1 MLLIIRII
9 VLASLSFFTL
19 WALQLLEFDT
29 LQLLKLDT
37 LKLIPA
43 LIVASAVFLAMLI
56 SPGLPQLADKFKTQ
70 RERGTVKW
78 FNVSKGYGFITR
90 DAGGDVF
97 VHFRSIRG
105 QGRGRRSLNEGQVV
119 EFILTEG
126 EKGPQAE
133 EVSVIK

>member
-9 VLASLSFFTL
+9 FLAILSSSSIA
-19 WALQLLEFDT
+19 ALQFLGINVSSP
-29 LQLLKLDT
+29 
-37 LKLIPA
+37 IPA
-43 LIVASAVFLAMLI
+43 AVISLAILLAMLL
-56 SPGLPQLADKFKTQ
+56 SPSLPALADKFKSQ

-90 DAGGDVF
+90 EAGGDVF

-105 QGRGRRSLNEGQVV
+105 QGRGRRSLNEGQTV
-119 EFILTEG
+119 EFVLSEG

-133 EVSVIK
+133 EVSIVK

>member
-19 WALQLLEFDT
+19 WALQLL
-29 LQLLKLDT
+29 QLDT

-43 LIVASAVFLAMLI
+43 LIVASAVFLALLL
-56 SPGLPQLADKFKTQ
+56 SPGLPQRADTFQTQ

>member
-1 MLLIIRII
+1 MLLIIRTILI
-9 VLASLSFFTL
+9 ATLSFASV
-19 WALQLLEFDT
+19 WALHLLGFNT
-29 LQLLKLDT
+29 LQAAPAAIVSIALLLT
-37 LKLIPA
+37 
-43 LIVASAVFLAMLI
+43 MLL
-56 SPGLPQLADKFKTQ
+56 SPLLPDLADKFKSQ

-105 QGRGRRSLNEGQVV
+105 QGRGRRSLNEGQLV
-119 EFILTEG
+119 EFVLSEG

-133 EVSVIK
+133 EVSVLK

>member
-1 MLLIIRII
+1 MLL
-9 VLASLSFFTL
+9 SP
-19 WALQLLEFDT
+19 LLPD
-29 LQLLKLDT
+29 
-37 LKLIPA
+37 
-43 LIVASAVFLAMLI
+43 
-56 SPGLPQLADKFKTQ
+56 LADKFKSQ

-105 QGRGRRSLNEGQVV
+105 QGRGRRSLNEGQLV
-119 EFILTEG
+119 EFVLSEG

-133 EVSVIK
+133 EVSVLK

>member
-1 MLLIIRII
+1 MLLIIKII
-9 VLASLSFFTL
+9 FLAILSFL
-19 WALQLLEFDT
+19 SIAALQFTGVNASSPLSAAIITIAILLG
-29 LQLLKLDT
+29 
-37 LKLIPA
+37 
-43 LIVASAVFLAMLI
+43 MLI
-56 SPGLPQLADKFKTQ
+56 SPSLPALADKFKSQ

-105 QGRGRRSLNEGQVV
+105 QGRGRRSLNEGQAV
-119 EFILTEG
+119 EFVLTEG

-133 EVSVIK
+133 EVSIIK

>member
-9 VLASLSFFTL
+9 FLAILSFL
-19 WALQLLEFDT
+19 SIAALQFTGVEAANPISAAIITIAILLGM
-29 LQLLKLDT
+29 LLSPNL
-37 LKLIPA
+37 PA
-43 LIVASAVFLAMLI
+43 
-56 SPGLPQLADKFKTQ
+56 LADKFKSQ
-70 RERGTVKW
+70 RERGIVKW

-105 QGRGRRSLNEGQVV
+105 QGRGRRSLNEGQAV
-119 EFILTEG
+119 EFVLTEG

-133 EVSVIK
+133 EVAIVK

>member
-9 VLASLSFFTL
+9 LLSTLSFSGL
-19 WALQLLEFDT
+19 WALQLIGLDA
-29 LQLLKLDT
+29 LQ
-37 LKLIPA
+37 IAPA
-43 LIVASAVFLAMLI
+43 AIICIAIALAMML
-56 SPGLPQLADKFKTQ
+56 SPCLPNLADKFKSQ

-105 QGRGRRSLNEGQVV
+105 QGRGRRSLNEGQLV
-119 EFILTEG
+119 EFVLSEG

-133 EVSVIK
+133 EVSVLK

>member
-9 VLASLSFFTL
+9 FLAILSFL
-19 WALQLLEFDT
+19 SIAALQFTGVNAGNPLPAAIITIAILLGM
-29 LQLLKLDT
+29 LLSPKLPT
-37 LKLIPA
+37 
-43 LIVASAVFLAMLI
+43 
-56 SPGLPQLADKFKTQ
+56 LADKFKSQ

-105 QGRGRRSLNEGQVV
+105 QGRGRRSLNEGQTV

-133 EVSVIK
+133 EVTMIK

>member
-9 VLASLSFFTL
+9 FLAILTFVSIA
-19 WALQLLEFDT
+19 ALQLTGVETSSPLAVAIIAAAI
-29 LQLLKLDT
+29 LLGMLAAPN
-37 LKLIPA
+37 LPA
-43 LIVASAVFLAMLI
+43 V
-56 SPGLPQLADKFKTQ
+56 ADKFKSQ
-70 RERGTVKW
+70 RERGVVKW

-105 QGRGRRSLNEGQVV
+105 QGKGRRSLNEGQTV

-126 EKGPQAE
+126 DKGPQAE
-133 EVSVIK
+133 EVTLVK

>member
-1 MLLIIRII
+1 MLLIIRTILI
-9 VLASLSFFTL
+9 ATLSFASV
-19 WALQLLEFDT
+19 WALHLLGFNT
-29 LQLLKLDT
+29 LQAVPAAIVGIALVLTMLLS
-37 LKLIPA
+37 P
-43 LIVASAVFLAMLI
+43 ML
-56 SPGLPQLADKFKTQ
+56 PDLADKFKSQ

-105 QGRGRRSLNEGQVV
+105 QGRGRRSLNEGQLV
-119 EFILTEG
+119 EFVLSEG

-133 EVSVIK
+133 EVSVLK

>member
-9 VLASLSFFTL
+9 FLAILSFL
-19 WALQLLEFDT
+19 SIAALQFTGVEAANPLSAAIITVAILLGM
-29 LQLLKLDT
+29 LLSPNL
-37 LKLIPA
+37 PA
-43 LIVASAVFLAMLI
+43 M
-56 SPGLPQLADKFKTQ
+56 ADKFKSQ

-105 QGRGRRSLNEGQVV
+105 QGRGRRSLNEGQAV
-119 EFILTEG
+119 EFVLTEG

-133 EVSVIK
+133 EVSIVK

>member
-9 VLASLSFFTL
+9 FIATLSFASL
-19 WALQLLEFDT
+19 WALQLPGLDT
-29 LQLLKLDT
+29 LQILPAAIVGIGITLTMLL
-37 LKLIPA
+37 
-43 LIVASAVFLAMLI
+43 
-56 SPGLPQLADKFKTQ
+56 SPSLPNLADKFKSQ

-105 QGRGRRSLNEGQVV
+105 QGRGRRSLNEGQLV
-119 EFILTEG
+119 EFVLSEG

-133 EVSVIK
+133 EVSVLK

>member
-9 VLASLSFFTL
+9 FLAILSFL
-19 WALQLLEFDT
+19 SIAALQFIGINVSSP
-29 LQLLKLDT
+29 
-37 LKLIPA
+37 IPA
-43 LIVASAVFLAMLI
+43 AVITLAILLAMLL
-56 SPGLPQLADKFKTQ
+56 SPSLPALADKFKSQ

-105 QGRGRRSLNEGQVV
+105 QGRGRRSLNEGQTV
-119 EFILTEG
+119 EFALSEG

-133 EVSVIK
+133 EVSIVK

>member
-1 MLLIIRII
+1 MLLIIRTILI
-9 VLASLSFFTL
+9 ATLSFASL
-19 WALQLLEFDT
+19 WALHLLGFNT
-29 LQLLKLDT
+29 LQAAPAAIVSIALLLT
-37 LKLIPA
+37 
-43 LIVASAVFLAMLI
+43 MLL
-56 SPGLPQLADKFKTQ
+56 SPLLPDLADKFKSQ

-105 QGRGRRSLNEGQVV
+105 QGRGRRSLNEGQLV
-119 EFILTEG
+119 EFVLSEG

-133 EVSVIK
+133 EVSVLK

>member
-9 VLASLSFFTL
+9 LLAILSFASL
-19 WALQLLEFDT
+19 WALQLIGLDA
-29 LQLLKLDT
+29 LQ
-37 LKLIPA
+37 IVPA
-43 LIVASAVFLAMLI
+43 AIISIAVALAMML
-56 SPGLPQLADKFKTQ
+56 SPCLPSLADKFKSQ

-105 QGRGRRSLNEGQVV
+105 QGRGRRSLNEGQLV
-119 EFILTEG
+119 EFVLSEG

-133 EVSVIK
+133 EVSVLK

>member
-19 WALQLLEFDT
+19 WALQLLQLDT
-29 LQLLKLDT
+29 LQ
-37 LKLIPA
+37 LIPA
-43 LIVASAVFLAMLI
+43 LIVTSAVFLAMLL

>member
-19 WALQLLEFDT
+19 WALQLLQLDT
-29 LQLLKLDT
+29 LQ
-37 LKLIPA
+37 LIPA
-43 LIVASAVFLAMLI
+43 LIVASAVFLAMLL

>member
-1 MLLIIRII
+1 MLLIIKII
-9 VLASLSFFTL
+9 FLAILSFL
-19 WALQLLEFDT
+19 SIAALQFTGVNASNPLSAAIITIAILLGM
-29 LQLLKLDT
+29 LVAPSL
-37 LKLIPA
+37 PA
-43 LIVASAVFLAMLI
+43 
-56 SPGLPQLADKFKTQ
+56 LADKFKSQ

-105 QGRGRRSLNEGQVV
+105 QGRGRRSLNEGQAV

-133 EVSVIK
+133 EVSIIK

>member
-9 VLASLSFFTL
+9 FLAILSFL
-19 WALQLLEFDT
+19 SIAALQFIGINVSSP
-29 LQLLKLDT
+29 
-37 LKLIPA
+37 IPA
-43 LIVASAVFLAMLI
+43 AVITLAILLAMLL
-56 SPGLPQLADKFKTQ
+56 SPSLPALADKFKSQ

-105 QGRGRRSLNEGQVV
+105 QGRGRRSLNEGQTV
-119 EFILTEG
+119 EFVLSEG
-126 EKGPQAE
+126 EKDSSSRG
-133 EVSVIK
+133 SIHR

>member
-9 VLASLSFFTL
+9 FLAILSFSSIA
-19 WALQLLEFDT
+19 ALQLTGVDAGNPLSAAIIT
-29 LQLLKLDT
+29 IAILLGMLLSPKLPT
-37 LKLIPA
+37 
-43 LIVASAVFLAMLI
+43 
-56 SPGLPQLADKFKTQ
+56 LADKFKSQ

-105 QGRGRRSLNEGQVV
+105 QGRGRRSLNEGQTV

-133 EVSVIK
+133 EVTMIK

>member
-1 MLLIIRII
+1 
-9 VLASLSFFTL
+9 LAILSFL
-19 WALQLLEFDT
+19 SIAALQFIGINVSSP
-29 LQLLKLDT
+29 
-37 LKLIPA
+37 IPA
-43 LIVASAVFLAMLI
+43 AVITLAILLAMLL
-56 SPGLPQLADKFKTQ
+56 SPSLPALADKFKSQ

-105 QGRGRRSLNEGQVV
+105 QGRGRRSLNEGQTV
-119 EFILTEG
+119 EFALSEG

-133 EVSVIK
+133 EVSIVK

>member
-9 VLASLSFFTL
+9 FLAILSFSSIA
-19 WALQLLEFDT
+19 ALQLTGVDAGNPLSAAIIT
-29 LQLLKLDT
+29 VAILLGMLLSPKLPT
-37 LKLIPA
+37 
-43 LIVASAVFLAMLI
+43 
-56 SPGLPQLADKFKTQ
+56 LADKFKSQ

-105 QGRGRRSLNEGQVV
+105 QGRGRRSLNEGQTV

-133 EVSVIK
+133 EVTMIK

>member
-9 VLASLSFFTL
+9 ILATLSYASL
-19 WALQLLEFDT
+19 WALHLTGLDT
-29 LQLLKLDT
+29 LQA
-37 LKLIPA
+37 IPA
-43 LIVASAVFLAMLI
+43 AIIAAAIALAMWL
-56 SPGLPQLADKFKTQ
+56 SPCLPNLADKFKTQ

-105 QGRGRRSLNEGQVV
+105 QGRGRRSLNEGQLV
-119 EFILTEG
+119 EFVLSEG
-126 EKGPQAE
+126 DKGPQAE
-133 EVSVIK
+133 EVSVLK

>member
-9 VLASLSFFTL
+9 FLAILSFL
-19 WALQLLEFDT
+19 SIAALQFIGINVSSP
-29 LQLLKLDT
+29 
-37 LKLIPA
+37 IPA
-43 LIVASAVFLAMLI
+43 AVITLAILLAMLL
-56 SPGLPQLADKFKTQ
+56 SPSLPALADKFKSQ

-105 QGRGRRSLNEGQVV
+105 QGRGRRSLNEGQTV
-119 EFILTEG
+119 EFVLSEG

-133 EVSVIK
+133 EVSIVK

>member
-19 WALQLLEFDT
+19 WALQLL
-29 LQLLKLDT
+29 QLDT

-43 LIVASAVFLAMLI
+43 LIVASAVFLAMLL

>member
-9 VLASLSFFTL
+9 FIATTSFASL
-19 WALQLLEFDT
+19 WALQLLGLDT
-29 LQLLKLDT
+29 LQILPAAIVGIAITLTMLLT
-37 LKLIPA
+37 P
-43 LIVASAVFLAMLI
+43 S
-56 SPGLPQLADKFKTQ
+56 LPNLADKFKSQ

-105 QGRGRRSLNEGQVV
+105 QGRGRRSLNEGQLV
-119 EFILTEG
+119 EFILSEG

-133 EVSVIK
+133 EVAVLK

>member
-9 VLASLSFFTL
+9 FLATLSFL
-19 WALQLLEFDT
+19 SIAALQLTGVDAGNPISAAIIT
-29 LQLLKLDT
+29 IAILLGMLLSPKLPT
-37 LKLIPA
+37 
-43 LIVASAVFLAMLI
+43 
-56 SPGLPQLADKFKTQ
+56 LADKFKSQ

-105 QGRGRRSLNEGQVV
+105 QGRGRRSLNEGQTV

-133 EVSVIK
+133 EVTMIK

>member
-9 VLASLSFFTL
+9 FLAILSFL
-19 WALQLLEFDT
+19 SIAALQLTGVDAGNPLSAAIIT
-29 LQLLKLDT
+29 IAILLGMLLSPKLPT
-37 LKLIPA
+37 
-43 LIVASAVFLAMLI
+43 V
-56 SPGLPQLADKFKTQ
+56 ADKFKSQ

-105 QGRGRRSLNEGQVV
+105 QGRGRRSLNEGQTV

-133 EVSVIK
+133 EVTMIK

>member
-1 MLLIIRII
+1 MLLIIKII
-9 VLASLSFFTL
+9 FLAILSFL
-19 WALQLLEFDT
+19 SIAALQFTGVNASSPLSAAIITSAILLG
-29 LQLLKLDT
+29 
-37 LKLIPA
+37 
-43 LIVASAVFLAMLI
+43 MLV
-56 SPGLPQLADKFKTQ
+56 SPSLPTLADKFKSQ

-105 QGRGRRSLNEGQVV
+105 QGRGRRSLNEGQAV
-119 EFILTEG
+119 EFVLTEG

-133 EVSVIK
+133 EVAIIK

>member
-9 VLASLSFFTL
+9 FIATLSFASL
-19 WALQLLEFDT
+19 WALQLLGLDT
-29 LQLLKLDT
+29 LQVLPAAIVGIGITLTMLL
-37 LKLIPA
+37 
-43 LIVASAVFLAMLI
+43 
-56 SPGLPQLADKFKTQ
+56 SPSLPNLADKFKSQ

-105 QGRGRRSLNEGQVV
+105 QGRGRRSLNEGQLV
-119 EFILTEG
+119 EFVLSEG

-133 EVSVIK
+133 EVSVLK

>member
-9 VLASLSFFTL
+9 FIATLSFASL
-19 WALQLLEFDT
+19 WALQLLGLDT
-29 LQLLKLDT
+29 LQILPAAIVGIGITLTMLL
-37 LKLIPA
+37 
-43 LIVASAVFLAMLI
+43 
-56 SPGLPQLADKFKTQ
+56 SPSLPNLADKFKSQ

-105 QGRGRRSLNEGQVV
+105 QGRGRRSLNEGQLV
-119 EFILTEG
+119 EFVLSEG

-133 EVSVIK
+133 EVSVLK